1 MKDKMKPQAKISP
14 ENYII
19 TKGRDLPFFECR
31 VNKDW
36 QTDGM
41 ASLLVTKIMPS
52 GKYIV
57 GMYMID
63 ILCLGIKDSAYKFA
77 LTQDE
82 YDCLHEQIAPSITM
96 TVADAHNLIYGSLD
110 YAEELGFKPIRAFSI
125 TECLL
130 NPDLIDDGIDTIV
143 FGRDGMPL
151 YISGLYD
158 DSKKIF
164 ATLDKNIG
172 KGNYHFIDLVK

>member
-1 MKDKMKPQAKISP
+1 MKLQGKLSP
-14 ENYII
+14 DNYII
-19 TKGRDLPFFECR
+19 TKGRDLPFYECR
-31 VNKDW
+31 ISKNW
-36 QTDGM
+36 QKDGM
-41 ASLLVTKIMPS
+41 ASLFITKIMPS

-82 YDCLHEQIAPSITM
+82 YNTLTEKIAPSITM
-96 TVADAHNLIYGSLD
+96 SVADAHNVIYGSLD

-130 NPDLIDDGIDTIV
+130 NPDLIDDGIDTLE
-143 FGRDGMPL
+143 FESDGMPL
-151 YISGLYD
+151 YIRGIYD

-164 ATLDKNIG
+164 ATLDKNVG
-172 KGNYHFIDLVK
+172 KENYHFIEMVQQFE